1 MVWRYGHDLRY
12 SQLILVFVII
22 YVGYRY
28 GGQIKCFDTICY
40 CLRAGVI
47 DPWVILNTMST
58 HSHHE

>member
-47 DPWVILNTMST
+47 DP
-58 HSHHE
+58 